1 MSGRV
6 IEVGSD
12 GKHLSV
18 YRGFL
23 KVSEK
28 GNETARVA
36 LGDICSIIVS
46 GHGITYSNDLITRLA
61 ERNIWLVAC
70 GNNYQPAA
78 WLWPAGSHSVE
89 AQRLDLQ
96 INLTKPKKK
105 QVWADLVRGKI
116 SGQIEVLYALGKGH
130 AQLDQIR
137 SKVRSGDENNCEA
150 FAAAIYWKSLFGSK
164 FRRDRRSAGANAALN
179 YGYTVLRSCV
189 SRAITGAGLH
199 PNVPLHHRNKY
210 SGFRFTDDLME
221 VFRPVVDITVHQLA
235 QQYDLNELDAE
246 VKARLASVLEHVVVV
261 EREHQKLSDAAVT
274 MTHSFLALCA
284 GSVKKISLPSSLAV
298 DVVVN

>member
-6 IEVGSD
+6 IEIGSD

-28 GNETARVA
+28 GSETARAA
-36 LGDICSIIVS
+36 LDDICSIIVS
-46 GHGITYSNDLITRLA
+46 GHGITYSNDLIVRLA

-78 WLWPAGSHSVE
+78 WLWPADAHSVE

-96 INLTKPKKK
+96 TSLSKPQKKR
-105 QVWADLVRGKI
+105 VWADLVRCKI
-116 SGQIEVLYALGKGH
+116 SGQIEVLDVLGRGH
-130 AQLDQIR
+130 AQLGQIR
-137 SKVRSGDENNCEA
+137 SKVRSGDEGNCEA
-150 FAAAIYWKSLFGSK
+150 LAAAVYWKSLFGSN
-164 FRRDRRSAGANAALN
+164 FRRDRRSAGVNAALN

-189 SRAITGAGLH
+189 SRSITGAGLH
-199 PNVPLHHRNKY
+199 PNLPLHHRNKY
-210 SGFRFTDDLME
+210 SGFRLTDDLME

-235 QQYDLNELDAE
+235 QQYDLNELDPE
-246 VKARLASVLEHVVVV
+246 VRASLASILEHDVLIEK
-261 EREHQKLSDAAVT
+261 ERQKLSEAT
-274 MTHSFLALCA
+274 RLMTHSFVDLCS
-284 GSVKKISLPSSLAV
+284 GRVKKITLPRSLAV
-298 DVVVN
+298 DEIAS